1 MGSYMGSFNVLT
13 RFVSHGKKK
22 KMAHCPKQWKRG
34 PRIRAFNH
42 VQSNPS
48 LQAPF
53 KKKKYTLHTIIL
65 NIQAIG
71 ETNQPLMEFSLKNMA
86 KLLLA
91 PHTIMNRNASKL
103 SSFK

>member
-22 KMAHCPKQWKRG
+22 YMAHCPKQWKRG
-34 PRIRAFNH
+34 PRIRAEN
-42 VQSNPS
+42 SIS
-48 LQAPF
+48 
-53 KKKKYTLHTIIL
+53 
-65 NIQAIG
+65 G

>member
-22 KMAHCPKQWKRG
+22 NMAHCPKQWKRG
-34 PRIRAFNH
+34 PRIRAEN
-42 VQSNPS
+42 SIS
-48 LQAPF
+48 
-53 KKKKYTLHTIIL
+53 
-65 NIQAIG
+65 G